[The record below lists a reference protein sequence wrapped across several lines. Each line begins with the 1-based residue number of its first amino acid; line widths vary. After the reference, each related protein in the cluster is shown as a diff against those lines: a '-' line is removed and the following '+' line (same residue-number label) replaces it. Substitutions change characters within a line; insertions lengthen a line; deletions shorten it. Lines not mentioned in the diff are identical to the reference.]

1 MKVIFAADANFFP
14 GLQVSLASLKK
25 DLAEDA
31 ACTVDVLHS
40 GLNEPQM
47 RSLRRVASG
56 IGFDPARIHFVD
68 IDSYDF
74 EGVKTIR
81 GSKMTYA
88 RMLIP
93 ELYPDESEVVYCD
106 CDILFIRG
114 IAELRSADLGESFV
128 AASQDATVVVMRNDC
143 AWEDVPAASL
153 DQPYFNAGLM
163 KLNLKAWR
171 ACRVGERALEVAKR
185 DPEKC
190 TYWDQTILNYLCVGK
205 VRFVDPENNLQ
216 FRSPDALLEP
226 SRINIHFI
234 GAKKPWIVHSAAE
247 DFRLWRKAY
256 REHVSRVPLYALKPS
271 YWVRS
276 LVIYLARVLG
286 LRGRMIAIRRAL
298 LKW

>member
-1 MKVIFAADANFFP
+1 MKLIFAADANFFP
-14 GLQVSLASLKK
+14 GLEVSLASLGR
-25 DLAEDA
+25 DLLADA
-31 ACTVDVLHS
+31 TCTVDVLHS
-40 GLNEPQM
+40 GLREVQM
-47 RSLRRVASG
+47 RSLRRIAER
-56 IGFDPARIHFVD
+56 IGFDPARVHFVD

-93 ELYPDESEVVYCD
+93 ELYPDEREVIYCD

-114 IAELRSADLGESFV
+114 IADLRNVDLGDSFL
-128 AASQDATVVVMRNDC
+128 AAARDATVMVMRNDC
-143 AWEDVPAASL
+143 AWNDVPEASL

-163 KLNLKAWR
+163 KLNLEAWR
-171 ACRVGERALEVAKR
+171 AHRIGERAMEVAKR

-216 FRSPDALLEP
+216 FRSPADLLEP

-234 GAKKPWIVHSAAE
+234 GAKKPWVIHSNSE
-247 DFRLWRKAY
+247 DFRLWRTAY
-256 REHVSRVPLYALKPS
+256 RELVHRVPWYALRPS
-271 YWVRS
+271 FWLRS
-276 LVIYLARVLG
+276 LAVYSANRLG
-286 LRGRMIAIRRAL
+286 LRNRLIAIRRAL